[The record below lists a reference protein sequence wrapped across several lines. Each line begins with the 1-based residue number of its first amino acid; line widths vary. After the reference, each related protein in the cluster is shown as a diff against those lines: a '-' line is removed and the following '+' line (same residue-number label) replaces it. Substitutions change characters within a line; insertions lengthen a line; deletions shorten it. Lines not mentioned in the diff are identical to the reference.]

1 MAGTTYLY
9 LHEPAEA
16 LEAAD
21 RAVWLFD
28 AGDPAQRFYGAEMIA
43 LIDAAT
49 AHVQAG
55 EIEGAHEKL
64 AAVLAPISHELLY
77 ARIDV
82 VRRVVEDAVDQAVQT
97 ERQHHVGRTP

>member
-1 MAGTTYLY
+1 MRT
-9 LHEPAEA
+9 
-16 LEAAD
+16 AD

-64 AAVLAPISHELLY
+64 AAVLALPPEQRLETFTARLGELRDVLRHRRH
-77 ARIDV
+77 ALSRPAVKIQRQIDDF
-82 VRRVVEDAVDQAVQT
+82 RSGALGQYLSR
-97 ERQHHVGRTP
+97 